1 MSRAAVVR
9 ILARAEDVRRR
20 YAARRLSRR
29 GPQHPQDRA
38 SARHREAT
46 RAVVRFAN
54 ALVLRAGPPEKR
66 MALTSDE
73 LSRQQR
79 RARARGE
86 KKAQRRQTPL
96 PATSPP
102 IAPIPPPPPAP
113 SLM

>member
-20 YAARRLSRR
+20 HAARRLSRR

-79 RARARGE
+79 RARARAE
-86 KKAQRRQTPL
+86 KKAQRRQKSLAGTFAAVGAIFAAA
-96 PATSPP
+96 PAT
-102 IAPIPPPPPAP
+102 AA
-113 SLM
+113 